1 MNKNFSYLIILILVL
16 IGCTEIGVIEEDI
29 PFEEKIVV
37 YGRLKGGTNEI
48 TISFSKSFPIDE
60 SLRRED
66 TAIKDLVSYLWS
78 ESQGIYPLV
87 YDSQNNYIPIENL
100 IVNMETEYE
109 LHANIGSER
118 IFARTIVPSEADVQ
132 EIEFIEDYI
141 TCKILPK
148 ANSVYG
154 CKYNIIPLN
163 YNFNKLVENTFFE
176 ISEKV
181 ENTSDVIQIRSSAL
195 PFEFLENVDGYILN
209 LEVYSFDTDYH
220 EYYYSR
226 KNNKPIENI
235 FSEGGGSVFWNV
247 QGENVIG
254 MFIGYSVIEFN
265 NIGFE

>member
-1 MNKNFSYLIILILVL
+1 MIKIKPYFIILLLFLVS
-16 IGCTEIGVIEEDI
+16 CTEIGVIEEGI

-48 TISFSKSFPIDE
+48 TISFSKSFAIEE
-60 SLRRED
+60 SLNRED
-66 TAIKDLVSYLWS
+66 TAIKNLVTYLWS

-87 YDSQNNYIPIENL
+87 FDNQNNYIPYENL
-100 IVNMETEYE
+100 NVMMDTEYE

-118 IFARTIVPSEADVQ
+118 IFARTIVPLKAEVQ
-132 EIEFIEDYI
+132 EIQFIEDYM

-148 ANSVYG
+148 DNIVYG

-163 YNFNKLVENTFFE
+163 DNLNTISENTFFE

-181 ENTSDVIQIRSSAL
+181 ENTSDVIQIRTMAL
-195 PFEFLENVDGYILN
+195 PIEYLENVDSYALN
-209 LEVYSFDTDYH
+209 LEVYSFDSDYRD
-220 EYYYSR
+220 YYYSR

-247 QGENVIG
+247 QGDNVIG
-254 MFIGYSVIEFN
+254 MFIGYSVVEIN